1 MEPALIDRIVSAL
14 MNTVWFVLFVCVWFF
29 FGGGV
34 VVTQPFIRI
43 KRSWCEEFD
52 GSVRG
57 TAKYS
62 CSQTESGESST

>member
-1 MEPALIDRIVSAL
+1 MEPALIDCIVSAL
-14 MNTVWFVLFVCVWFF
+14 MNVHRLVCFVLFF
-29 FGGGV
+29 FGG